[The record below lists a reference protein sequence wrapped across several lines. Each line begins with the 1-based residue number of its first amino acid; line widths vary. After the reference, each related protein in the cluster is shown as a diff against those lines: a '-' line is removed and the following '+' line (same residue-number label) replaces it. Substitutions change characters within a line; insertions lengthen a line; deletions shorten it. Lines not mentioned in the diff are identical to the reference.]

1 MRFDI
6 LQPLSPPLRAEA
18 NTWEQ
23 INWFLQPERPSPV
36 APAQPLLT
44 VLPSLRVSKTLLAAH
59 SVFSWMRPLPL
70 ALPLRQADTL
80 SSLLESRGWAQGVQ
94 RGREGQ
100 RSWQELEQTLLILA
114 KPLSTLPGALV
125 QQPERPV
132 ETPKSYCVI
141 PIFDALQSSFK
152 PSTPLQEPATPARH
166 TSPPLDTSCPPI
178 SISTW

>member
-114 KPLSTLPGALV
+114 KPLFHPPRSPRAAARETCRDTQILLCHSYLRCS
-125 QQPERPV
+125 PE
-132 ETPKSYCVI
+132 
-141 PIFDALQSSFK
+141 FL
-152 PSTPLQEPATPARH
+152 
-166 TSPPLDTSCPPI
+166 
-178 SISTW
+178 